1 MPIQPS
7 QSRHDL
13 PWWREAVRLRRHILS
28 LKAQTQLLRRDLAAK
43 RYNPNQPRVPA
54 GNSDGGQWSS
64 GASGGGSAPG
74 IDLSGLF
81 GDLVSGLGAAV
92 TPSPVV
98 ADVGG
103 TESWASYQESTRAD
117 GSLAERAVVNRD
129 GSTIHSE
136 YAAPGKA
143 SDWDERHTVT
153 LPDGSKTTFET
164 RDRTQT
170 IRAGGPDGEVV
181 SKTTWTE
188 RGPEPEATV
197 QLARGPL
204 RRGAEEAVN
213 AAGSVLFGWLSAR
226 DDIDGQRTVMGFLP
240 RDYRPGPRGQQTPPL
255 TFIGRVTQEELKDVC
270 RRLEDVQKYADQA
283 ARDAGPINQ
292 FPSMQTYGTDVHVRF
307 KRFIDAEKNPL
318 FRAERSFLKEG
329 ADPTDKEEID
339 YGYPGSIRTDAY
351 EFRIIDGTL
360 CVYDLK
366 AGKRGVSVKR
376 SDILATAAY
385 LGMRNVQRVIML
397 EVRPRN

>member
-28 LKAQTQLLRRDLAAK
+28 LKAQTRLLHRDLAAK

-170 IRAGGPDGEVV
+170 IRAGGPDGEIV
-181 SKTTWTE
+181 SRATWTE

-204 RRGAEEAVN
+204 RRGAPAPSETTISSALTLYSWLTARNKADGLPAIVGFRAQDFALSLGALDLSFVGQLQPSQVDAACPRYRDVLRLTEEAVRE
-213 AAGSVLFGWLSAR
+213 AGSPAN
-226 DDIDGQRTVMGFLP
+226 
-240 RDYRPGPRGQQTPPL
+240 YATPQAYG
-255 TFIGRVTQEELKDVC
+255 TAVHSILKDFV
-270 RRLEDVQKYADQA
+270 E
-283 ARDAGPINQ
+283 RDGDPN
-292 FPSMQTYGTDVHVRF
+292 
-307 KRFIDAEKNPL
+307 
-318 FRAERSFLKEG
+318 FRAERSFLKSSLGGGIGEVIYG
-329 ADPTDKEEID
+329 TAGSLRID
-339 YGYPGSIRTDAY
+339 IFERRA
-351 EFRIIDGTL
+351 DGTV
-360 CVYDLK
+360 CVYDIK
-366 AGKRGVSVKR
+366 TGDSRFTATRMAEIAKTVYARFGHVSRIIV
-376 SDILATAAY
+376 T
-385 LGMRNVQRVIML
+385 
-397 EVRPRN
+397 EVRTKE